1 MATRNVLLELRSEHA
16 NMERL
21 LRVLDQQIEVF
32 EAAGHPD
39 YTAIQDI
46 VLYFLDFPDQCHH
59 PKEDVVAQ
67 KLLSLS
73 PGRASQLRGLA
84 DLHKELGEQTHRM
97 AGLIRRVLEEAE
109 LPRADVIQAVQD
121 FIHSQRHHMQMEEE
135 HFLPLAEELLSA
147 SDLEEL
153 ESEIFQ
159 KDDPLFGPETE
170 KHFEM
175 LRDYILKS
183 EEAGREV

>member
-1 MATRNVLLELRSEHA
+1 MAMRNVLQELRSEHA

-21 LRVLDQQIEVF
+21 LKVLDQQIEIF
-32 EAAGHPD
+32 QAAGQPD
-39 YTAIQDI
+39 YATIQDI

-67 KLLSLS
+67 KMLSLA
-73 PGRASQLRGLA
+73 PERASPLRGLA
-84 DLHKELGEQTHRM
+84 DLHSELGEQTRRM
-97 AGLIRRVLEEAE
+97 ARLIHRVLDEAE
-109 LPRADVIQAVQD
+109 LPRAKVIRAVQD

-135 HFLPLAEELLSA
+135 NFFPLAEEVLSA

-175 LRDYILKS
+175 LRDYILRS
-183 EEAGREV
+183 EAAGE